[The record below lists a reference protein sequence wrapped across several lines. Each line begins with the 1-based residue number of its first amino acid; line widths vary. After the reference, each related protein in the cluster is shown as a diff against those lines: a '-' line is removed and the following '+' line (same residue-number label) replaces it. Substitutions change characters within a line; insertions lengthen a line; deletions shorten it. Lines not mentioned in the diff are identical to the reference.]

1 MDIQIRR
8 ANIAD
13 STWIARLAGQLGYP
27 STPAEIERRLDI
39 LLVSSSNAIFVA
51 EVSETGIAGWVHVY
65 TQTYVEDD
73 YHAEIGGL
81 VVADGFRGQGVGR
94 RLMESAE
101 AWAREQGCP
110 LMRLRSN
117 IIREQAHQFY
127 RNLGY
132 RVLKTS
138 LTFIKEL

>member
-1 MDIQIRR
+1 MDIQLRNATIR
-8 ANIAD
+8 D
-13 STWIARLAGQLGYP
+13 SDALAALAGQLGYP
-27 STPAEIERRLDI
+27 STPSQIQRRLKA
-39 LLVSSSNAIFVA
+39 LLASEGNTVIVA
-51 EVSETGIAGWVHVY
+51 EMPETGIAGWVHVY

-101 AWAREQGCP
+101 AWAREQGCA

-127 RNLGY
+127 RNQGY
-132 RVLKTS
+132 RVFKTS
-138 LTFIKEL
+138 LTFIKDL